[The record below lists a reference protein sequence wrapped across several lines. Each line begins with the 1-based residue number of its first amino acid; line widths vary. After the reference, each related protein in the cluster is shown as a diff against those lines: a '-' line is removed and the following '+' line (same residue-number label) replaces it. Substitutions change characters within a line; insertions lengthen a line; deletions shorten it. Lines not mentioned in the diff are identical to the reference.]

1 MLDPDRSFSLGLS
14 WTGPSV
20 ILNSE
25 TEFIMI
31 ALIGFS
37 SPCFSL
43 VSCVS
48 KTRKENTH
56 HKTHFDLRKDTC
68 RKIHILHFERIKS
81 YEMEQ
86 NIIEQDYFENE

>member
-56 HKTHFDLRKDTC
+56 HKL
-68 RKIHILHFERIKS
+68 IVIFERTLAGKFTF
-81 YEMEQ
+81 YTLKE
-86 NIIEQDYFENE
+86 

>member
-1 MLDPDRSFSLGLS
+1 MLDPDRFFSLGLS

-20 ILNSE
+20 ILNSD

-48 KTRKENTH
+48 KMRKEHTH
-56 HKTHFDLRKDTC
+56 HKLTVIFKRTLAGKFTFYTLKEYNLMNWNKTLLSKIILR
-68 RKIHILHFERIKS
+68 
-81 YEMEQ
+81 
-86 NIIEQDYFENE
+86 

>member
-1 MLDPDRSFSLGLS
+1 MLDPDRSFSLGFS

-56 HKTHFDLRKDTC
+56 HKLTL
-68 RKIHILHFERIKS
+68 ISERTLAGKFTF
-81 YEMEQ
+81 YTLKE
-86 NIIEQDYFENE
+86 